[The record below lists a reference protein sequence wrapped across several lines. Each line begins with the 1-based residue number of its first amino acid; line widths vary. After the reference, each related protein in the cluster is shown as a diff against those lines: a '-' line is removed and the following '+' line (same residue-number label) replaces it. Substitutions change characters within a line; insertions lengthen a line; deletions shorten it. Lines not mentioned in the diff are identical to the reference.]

1 MTAQK
6 EARVLESAVDAAL
19 RITFQHV
26 MQLHP
31 PQVVPYLTNVVA
43 LGVELLRAGGSEDEF
58 VRAFLSNALDG
69 LDAPPAPS
77 MKDFR
82 RN

>member
-1 MTAQK
+1 MTAQ
-6 EARVLESAVDAAL
+6 EDFQALESAADAAL
-19 RITFQHV
+19 RITLEHV
-26 MQLHP
+26 MQLSS

-43 LGVELLRAGGSEDEF
+43 IGVELLRAGGTEDAF
-58 VRAFLSNALDG
+58 VHAFLSSALDS
-69 LDAPPAPS
+69 LDAPPALS